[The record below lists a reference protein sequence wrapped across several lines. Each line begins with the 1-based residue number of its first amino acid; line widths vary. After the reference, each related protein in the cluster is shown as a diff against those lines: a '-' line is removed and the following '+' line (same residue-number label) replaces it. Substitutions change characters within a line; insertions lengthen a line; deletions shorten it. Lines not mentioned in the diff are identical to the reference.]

1 VATAGYKPSYF
12 PCSYKGVSFQA
23 MDTTSEH
30 GRRGA
35 EGEFPFGENT
45 GYADLG
51 RRIRTYTIRGRFATN
66 DHIAR
71 AAALIAVCEAPGPGP
86 LVHPTRGIIIVACRS
101 LKVQDNP
108 LEEQGVTYVDLDF
121 VEANVWLNGFQTS
134 NLIQTGLSIA
144 SLIAVT
150 GASFNSGYQP
160 RNSKPYNTGK
170 VLATAS
176 TAITQIKNE
185 YERAANRGNLTDQ
198 NTWAAVFVLERRAAD
213 ITVLND
219 PEQTYRTLR
228 LGMAALSAATA
239 SSDKY
244 DAFLRLA
251 NENARASNLNGQ
263 DAISQDAVYSSVR
276 TVAAGYMSR
285 AVLETQNLNADQAF
299 RAYEQIS
306 AILGTEI
313 DAARQKCDNVL
324 YLELRNFYTSMQATL
339 FSRIFTLPTL
349 VIYNYRGSTHAL
361 IAAYEIYNDAKRVTD
376 LEQQNP
382 GSAPWLL
389 GPRVVAART

>member
-1 VATAGYKPSYF
+1 MATAGYKPTYF

-23 MDTTSEH
+23 METTSEH

-86 LVHPTRGIIIVACRS
+86 LVHPTRGIIIAACRS
-101 LKVQDNP
+101 LKVSDNP
-108 LEEQGVTYVDLDF
+108 LEEAGVTYVDLDF
-121 VEANVWLNGFQTS
+121 VEANVWLNGFQTT
-134 NLIQTGLSIA
+134 NLVQTGLSLV

-150 GASFNSGYQP
+150 GGAFNSSYQP
-160 RNSKPYNTGK
+160 RNAKPYNVNK
-170 VLATAS
+170 VRGTAS
-176 TAITQIKNE
+176 TAIIQIKNE

-198 NTWAAVFVLERRAAD
+198 NTWAAIFDLQRRAAD
-213 ITVLND
+213 VSVLD
-219 PEQTYRTLR
+219 DAEQTYRTLR
-228 LGMAALSAATA
+228 LGSAALSSSTA
-239 SSDKY
+239 SDTKY

-251 NENARASNLNGQ
+251 NENARVSGLSGQ
-263 DAISQDAVYSSVR
+263 DGVSQDSVYSAVR
-276 TVAAGYMSR
+276 TLAAGYMSR
-285 AVLETQNLNADQAF
+285 AVLETQNLNADEAF

-313 DAARQKCDNVL
+313 DAARARCDNVL
-324 YLELRNFYTSMQATL
+324 YLGLREFYTAMQSTI

-349 VIYNYRGSTHAL
+349 VVYNYRGSTHAL
-361 IAAYEIYNDAKRVTD
+361 IAAYEIYSDAKRVTEI
-376 LEQQNP
+376 EQQNP
-382 GSAPWLL
+382 GSVPWLM

>member
-1 VATAGYKPSYF
+1 MATAGYKPTYF

-23 MDTTSEH
+23 METTSEH

-86 LVHPTRGIIIVACRS
+86 LVHPTRGIIIAACRS
-101 LKVQDNP
+101 LKVSDNP
-108 LEEQGVTYVDLDF
+108 LEEAGVTYVDLDF
-121 VEANVWLNGFQTS
+121 VEANVWLNGFQTT
-134 NLIQTGLSIA
+134 NLVQTGLSLV

-150 GASFNSGYQP
+150 GGAFNSSYQP
-160 RNSKPYNTGK
+160 RNAKPYNVNK
-170 VLATAS
+170 VRGTAS
-176 TAITQIKNE
+176 TAIIQIKNE

-198 NTWAAVFVLERRAAD
+198 NTWAAIFDLQRRAGD
-213 ITVLND
+213 VSVLD
-219 PEQTYRTLR
+219 DAEQTYRTLR
-228 LGMAALSAATA
+228 LGSAALSSSTA
-239 SSDKY
+239 SDTKY

-251 NENARASNLNGQ
+251 NENARVSGLSGQ
-263 DAISQDAVYSSVR
+263 DGVSQDSVYSAVR
-276 TVAAGYMSR
+276 TLAAGYMSR
-285 AVLETQNLNADQAF
+285 AVLETQNLNADEAF

-313 DAARQKCDNVL
+313 DAARARCDNVL
-324 YLELRNFYTSMQATL
+324 YLGLREFYTAMQSTI

-349 VIYNYRGSTHAL
+349 VVYNYRGSTHAL
-361 IAAYEIYNDAKRVTD
+361 IAAYEIYNDAKRVTEI
-376 LEQQNP
+376 EQQNP
-382 GSAPWLL
+382 GSTPWLM